1 MKARAWEPVSSTDSI
16 TILKYKEKT
25 KIKTKEINNL

>member
-25 KIKTKEINNL
+25 KIDKDKKR